1 MMSDVLF
8 LVDPIQRGQR
18 RTRPNFF
25 LLFLVIVMGIIVLVV
40 AFSQGWIQIVIN
52 SENLKNDRIES
63 KSGIIYNERLAKP
76 LENPRVLSPTFRLID
91 YRVESGETLFDLE
104 NRFGTSWKVIQKIN
118 TIEDPIH
125 LKPGAVIRIPV
136 RVVES

>member
-8 LVDPIQRGQR
+8 LVDPVQRGPR

-25 LLFLVIVMGIIVLVV
+25 LLFLVIIMAIIVLVV

-52 SENLKNDRIES
+52 SEYFKNDRMES
-63 KSGIIYNERLAKP
+63 KSGIIYNVRLEESQ
-76 LENPRVLSPTFRLID
+76 ENPRVLSPTFQLID
-91 YRVESGETLFDLE
+91 YKVESGETLFDLE
-104 NRFGTSWKVIQKIN
+104 NRFGTNWKVIQKVN
-118 TIEDPIH
+118 KIEDPLH
-125 LKPGAVIRIPV
+125 LKPGTVIRIPV

>member
-1 MMSDVLF
+1 MNHT
-8 LVDPIQRGQR
+8 
-18 RTRPNFF
+18 RTFEMVY
-25 LLFLVIVMGIIVLVV
+25 LVIVMGIIVLVV

-76 LENPRVLSPTFRLID
+76 LENPRVLSPTFRLIEH
-91 YRVESGETLFDLE
+91 RVESGETLFDLE
-104 NRFGTSWKVIQKIN
+104 NRFRTNWKVIQKN
-118 TIEDPIH
+118 NKIEDPIH